1 MSDSDRTALDPRTR
15 LLLEAPIVP
24 TLLRLGAPNVLIM
37 LAQASAGLIETF
49 FVGKLG
55 TDALAGMALVFPVV
69 MLMQTISAG
78 AFGGAIAST
87 IARALGGRRREDA
100 DALVLHAIGIA
111 VGLGLLF
118 TVTVWAGGHW
128 LYGVMGGRGG
138 SLAAAL
144 LYSNLVFAGAVLVW
158 IFNSL
163 SAVIRGTGNMALPA
177 TVTCV
182 GTAVLIPLSPLL
194 IFGWGPV
201 PALGIAGGAVA
212 LLAYYC
218 AGSLALAAYLWSPRS
233 LLRPTF
239 AKVRFR
245 WPLFREIL
253 SLGVVGAISAAA
265 TNLTIGITT
274 ALVGGFGTAAIA
286 GYGTASRIEYLLIP
300 LVFGLGSP
308 LVAIVGTCM
317 GAGLPARALHATW
330 IGAAIAIAMTESIGL
345 AAAAFPSAWL
355 ALFDSNP
362 AMVAAGTQY
371 LHAVGPLY
379 GFFGLGLILYFASQG
394 AGRLLWPVLG
404 NVARLAVAASGGWL
418 ALRWGGGLAHVFLA
432 QGAAL
437 VIYGLINAGA
447 VAGGAWFGPIG
458 WPRSTAILL
467 HRIRRNAPAQAAGA
481 A

>member
-1 MSDSDRTALDPRTR
+1 LDPRTR
-15 LLLEAPIVP
+15 QLLEAPIVP

-37 LAQASAGLIETF
+37 LAQSSAGLIETF

-55 TDALAGMALVFPVV
+55 TAALAGMALVFPVV

-78 AFGGAIAST
+78 AFGGAIAAT
-87 IARALGGRRREDA
+87 IARALGAGRRDDA
-100 DALVLHAIGIA
+100 DALVLHSVGIA
-111 VGLGLLF
+111 LCLGLSF
-118 TVTVWAGGHW
+118 TVTVLAGGHW
-128 LYGVMGGRGG
+128 LYGWMGGRGG
-138 SLAAAL
+138 ALAAAL
-144 LYSNLVFAGAVLVW
+144 IYSNLVFAGAVLVW
-158 IFNSL
+158 IFNCL

-182 GTAVLIPLSPLL
+182 GTVVLIPLSPLL
-194 IFGWGPV
+194 IFGWGKV

-212 LLAYYC
+212 LLAYYFF
-218 AGSLALAAYLWSPRS
+218 GSVALAGYLWSRNS
-233 LLRPTF
+233 LLRPSF

-245 WPLFREIL
+245 WRLFRDIL
-253 SLGVVGAISAAA
+253 RLGSVGAISAAA
-265 TNLTIGITT
+265 TNLTIGIAT

-317 GAGLPARALHATW
+317 GAGMPARALHATW
-330 IGAAIAIAMTESIGL
+330 IGAAIAVAMTETIGL
-345 AAAAFPSAWL
+345 VAAAFPGAWL
-355 ALFDSNP
+355 TLFDSDP
-362 AMVAAGTQY
+362 AMLAAGAQY

-404 NVARLAVAASGGWL
+404 NVARLAVAGLGG
-418 ALRWGGGLAHVFLA
+418 ALVLWWGGGLAHLFLA
-432 QGAAL
+432 QGVAL

-458 WPRSTAILL
+458 WPRSTAVLL
-467 HRIRRNAPAQAAGA
+467 RRNRRQAPAPAAEPA
-481 A
+481 